1 MTGCEPSADAAK
13 APYSCLSDGPPR
25 PLRPPGRA
33 GRAPGRLQR
42 LRADAK
48 PGRGGIRFQDGA
60 GAGGLPV
67 TPLGVVV
74 RPRRLCACG
83 LASTSPPPSPAIPV
97 TWAYRREERGKPGVR
112 PAPGCFTLIRSHQM
126 HALIPSRAPSPLLDA
141 WRLLPGRRKPS
152 PLPVGPRPSATY
164 SGRGLA
170 VPLGTAAPP
179 PSRAAAPPPLL
190 NSVWLWGQ
198 KAPGGRDG
206 WGGPDNWRRQV
217 ERVWRCQ
224 AKVERSLLLD
234 GSKDGG

>member
-13 APYSCLSDGPPR
+13 APYSCLSGGPPC

-83 LASTSPPPSPAIPV
+83 LASTSPPPSPAIPINV
-97 TWAYRREERGKPGVR
+97 GLSPRGAWKTRCRAGAWLLYSDKISPNARPDPFEGSISAAGCLEAPPREEKAQSPPCRSTAQCHVLWTWPGGATRYRCATAFSGRR
-112 PAPGCFTLIRSHQM
+112 PTSSPKFTL
-126 HALIPSRAPSPLLDA
+126 ALGSE
-141 WRLLPGRRKPS
+141 
-152 PLPVGPRPSATY
+152 GPRRPRWV
-164 SGRGLA
+164 GRA
-170 VPLGTAAPP
+170 
-179 PSRAAAPPPLL
+179 
-190 NSVWLWGQ
+190 
-198 KAPGGRDG
+198 
-206 WGGPDNWRRQV
+206 
-217 ERVWRCQ
+217 
-224 AKVERSLLLD
+224 
-234 GSKDGG
+234 